1 MDIIVAIL
9 SLIIGW
15 ILDLLFGDPP
25 ALPHPIV
32 WFGKMIGWCE
42 YKFNKG
48 NHRKLKGGL
57 TTIALISI
65 VFLLTWLLIKSIS
78 SSVWFNVVVQS
89 ILIFYSL
96 AGTTL
101 IKEVRMVFEA
111 VDKSLENGRRQ
122 VGRIVGRDTASL
134 SAHEIRTAALE
145 TLAENLSDGVV
156 APLFWYAILGL
167 PGMVAYKMI
176 NTLDSMIAY
185 KNDRFSQFGYL
196 AAKIDDVANYIP
208 ARLTALL
215 MIIVSGRF
223 SLLSFIKKYG
233 REHAS
238 PNSGYPEA
246 ALAGILDCRFGGTHD
261 YFGES
266 VYKPYIGDSYR
277 DFNYSDVLKAIAVN
291 REVEASMILMACGIR
306 LLFLL

>member
-1 MDIIVAIL
+1 M
-9 SLIIGW
+9 
-15 ILDLLFGDPP
+15 
-25 ALPHPIV
+25 
-32 WFGKMIGWCE
+32 
-42 YKFNKG
+42 
-48 NHRKLKGGL
+48 
-57 TTIALISI
+57 
-65 VFLLTWLLIKSIS
+65 
-78 SSVWFNVVVQS
+78 
-89 ILIFYSL
+89 
-96 AGTTL
+96 
-101 IKEVRMVFEA
+101 
-111 VDKSLENGRRQ
+111 
-122 VGRIVGRDTASL
+122 
-134 SAHEIRTAALE
+134 
-145 TLAENLSDGVV
+145 AENLSDGVV

-185 KNDRFSQFGYL
+185 KNDRFCQFGYL

-223 SLLSFIKKYG
+223 SLFSFIKKYG

-261 YFGES
+261 YFGVS

-291 REVEASMILMACGIR
+291 REVEASMILIACGIR

>member
-1 MDIIVAIL
+1 
-9 SLIIGW
+9 
-15 ILDLLFGDPP
+15 
-25 ALPHPIV
+25 
-32 WFGKMIGWCE
+32 
-42 YKFNKG
+42 
-48 NHRKLKGGL
+48 
-57 TTIALISI
+57 
-65 VFLLTWLLIKSIS
+65 
-78 SSVWFNVVVQS
+78 
-89 ILIFYSL
+89 
-96 AGTTL
+96 
-101 IKEVRMVFEA
+101 MVFEA

-291 REVEASMILMACGIR
+291 REVEASMILIACGIR